1 MLPTCYLNSNDGT
14 STLGIGHG
22 PSFTLY
28 SIDELSALDEF
39 LNTYKD
45 DYLFGVISYEL
56 NEHITGIPVDNSLRA
71 PLAYF
76 WKPETVVKETHGELT
91 LLRGIRLNEAIAFYT
106 ELQKSH
112 PLAPIIFNARTSKE
126 TYISNVT
133 KIKLLIQ
140 RGDLYE
146 TNYCQEFFA
155 DNIDLDSPTTLYQF
169 VNQNTEAPFS
179 GLFIHEDFWLASGS
193 PERFIKKDGAS
204 LLSQPIKGTSPRK
217 EDINEDEASKLSLLE
232 SQKERAENV
241 MIVDL
246 VRNDLSK
253 IAQPKSV
260 QVDELFGLYSFKTV
274 HQMISSVSCQLKP
287 NIRFTEILKAT
298 FPMGS
303 MTGAPKRNAVKY
315 MKSFEDFNREL
326 YSGSLGYI
334 APGGNFD
341 FNVIIRSMVYYP
353 KEKYISV
360 GVGSA
365 ITIEADPEQ
374 EYEECILKVNRLIV
388 VNESE

>member
-28 SIDELSALDEF
+28 SIDELNALDEF

-76 WKPETVVKETHGELT
+76 WKPETVVKEIHGELT
-91 LLRGIRLNEAIAFYT
+91 LLCGNRLDDAIAFYDQ
-106 ELQKSH
+106 LQH
-112 PLAPIIFNARTSKE
+112 TPTLVPINFSARTSKA
-126 TYISNVT
+126 TYISNV
-133 KIKLLIQ
+133 KNIKALIQ

-155 DNIDLDSPTTLYQF
+155 ENIGLDSPTSLYQF

-193 PERFIKKDGAS
+193 PERFIKKQGDT

-217 EDINEDEASKLSLLE
+217 EDINADEASKLSLLE

-253 IAQPKSV
+253 IAQPNSV
-260 QVDELFGLYSFKTV
+260 NVDELFGLYSFKTV

-287 NIRFTEILKAT
+287 NLRFTEILKAT

-315 MKSFEDFNREL
+315 MKSFENFNREL

-334 APGGNFD
+334 APDGNFD
-341 FNVIIRSMVYYP
+341 FNVIIRSMIYYP
-353 KEKYISV
+353 KAQYISV